1 MIQIMRITKI
11 TKILLK
17 LYIYKIY
24 IYIHINLTYV
34 ILQSNAQAFI
44 FFIESSTS
52 KGIFRIRNI
61 VHTFL
66 VF

>member
-1 MIQIMRITKI
+1 M
-11 TKILLK
+11 
-17 LYIYKIY
+17 
-24 IYIHINLTYV
+24 
-34 ILQSNAQAFI
+34 LQSNAQAFI

-52 KGIFRIRNI
+52 KGIFRIRNV